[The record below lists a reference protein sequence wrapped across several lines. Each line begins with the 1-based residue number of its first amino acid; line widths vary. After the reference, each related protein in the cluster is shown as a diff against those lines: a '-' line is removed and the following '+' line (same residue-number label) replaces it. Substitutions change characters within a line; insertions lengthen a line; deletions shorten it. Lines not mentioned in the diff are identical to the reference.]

1 MYSTKTYYEVFYV
14 LSKMEK
20 NLVMMI
26 PVEIL
31 EHIKNSS
38 DIEIN
43 KNNNVDI
50 NNIEY
55 DSAKL
60 LVWLFYNFIATK
72 SEKKEID
79 SLIES
84 SKRNKYSPNKLFITD
99 DNIPKKQNLNSS
111 NQLIEYKESKL
122 RHILNKILNFLGL
135 K

>member
-20 NLVMMI
+20 NLVMLI

-43 KNNNVDI
+43 KNNKVDI

-72 SEKKEID
+72 SEKQEIE
-79 SLIES
+79 SLIED
-84 SKRNKYSPNKLFITD
+84 SKRNKYNTENIFNNDSTNTIVPNLDT
-99 DNIPKKQNLNSS
+99 S
-111 NQLIEYKESKL
+111 NQLIEYKESKIKN
-122 RHILNKILNFLGL
+122 ILNKILGFLGL

>member
-26 PVEIL
+26 PIEVL
-31 EHIKNSS
+31 EHIKESS

-72 SEKKEID
+72 SEKQKIE
-79 SLIES
+79 SLIED
-84 SKRNKYSPNKLFITD
+84 SKRKKYNTENIFNNDTTNTIVPNLDT
-99 DNIPKKQNLNSS
+99 S
-111 NQLIEYKESKL
+111 NQLIEYKESKIKN
-122 RHILNKILNFLGL
+122 ILNKILSFLGL

>member
-38 DIEIN
+38 NIEIN

-72 SEKKEID
+72 NEKQEIE
-79 SLIES
+79 SLIED
-84 SKRNKYSPNKLFITD
+84 SKRNKYNTENIFNNDSTNTIVPNLDT
-99 DNIPKKQNLNSS
+99 S
-111 NQLIEYKESKL
+111 NQLIEYKESKIKN
-122 RHILNKILNFLGL
+122 ILNKILGFLGL

>member
-38 DIEIN
+38 DIEVN
-43 KNNNVDI
+43 KNNNIDI
-50 NNIEY
+50 NDIEY
-55 DSAKL
+55 DSVKL
-60 LVWLFYNFIATK
+60 LAWLFYNFIATK
-72 SEKKEID
+72 SEKKEIE
-79 SLIES
+79 SLIED

-99 DNIPKKQNLNSS
+99 DKIPEKQNLNSS